1 MRSASSTAFA
11 QAQYA
16 CAVRKFIE
24 ELLHAV
30 APEIAG
36 SPGLLD
42 AAEVFAAKINALLTG
57 LLQRQVSDGEC
68 CHEIAEFACR
78 EMNTLCGVAWEAS
91 RRAGFGA
98 IARQYLTPRVLIS
111 LVLSQDWK
119 KLDALTAAVRDGD
132 ADPGRTLMLVG
143 EVLDGRGGFYDSMGA
158 RAQHKATR
166 DVSNIVDRIESLVT
180 KVESLNAQTAKPPRS
195 RRGRKRG
202 WKYSDAAR
210 EACLAVWAMAKEDAA
225 VRDSVNTRVT
235 YKAVFTRYRRE
246 LAEYGVDSVEKFRAI
261 IHAAQNLECDKRKRK
276 LEARQ
281 VQAPKNANTKARKYD
296 IICAMKHHLTAAL
309 ALTLAIVSGM
319 AANMRCDASVKVEK
333 TPPIPENRACS
344 VAVSRPD
351 SAAVLGRAT
360 ARAELRGRVV
370 KVADGDTLTIL
381 GPDNTQYKIRLNGI
395 DAPEKS
401 QAFGQK
407 SKERLSSLVFNR
419 DVVVKWKSKDKYGRI
434 LGVVYLGTVD
444 INLAMLRDG
453 MAWHYKRFDS
463 NPAYAAAESDA
474 RQNRRGLWADK
485 NPIEPEK
492 FRHPDTSATK
502 ITIPRSPGPSE
513 PVGSRVPRDREEY
526 FAGSAMPVGSRKAA
540 PVCDKW
546 PDTGFWLSTNS
557 NKRHNRKCENYRKTR
572 GYPCSSSDGTPC
584 GKCGG

>member
-78 EMNTLCGVAWEAS
+78 EMKTLCGVAWEAS

-158 RAQHKATR
+158 RAQQKATR

-210 EACLAVWAMAKEDAA
+210 EACLAVWAMAKQDAA

-281 VQAPKNANTKARKYD
+281 AQAPKNANTKARKYD
-296 IICAMKHHLTAAL
+296 IICAVKSHITAAL

-333 TPPIPENRACS
+333 TPPLPENRACS
-344 VAVSRPD
+344 VAVSRPE

-360 ARAELRGRVV
+360 ARAEVRGRVV
-370 KVADGDTLTIL
+370 KVADV
-381 GPDNTQYKIRLNGI
+381 P
-395 DAPEKS
+395 A
-401 QAFGQK
+401 
-407 SKERLSSLVFNR
+407 LV
-419 DVVVKWKSKDKYGRI
+419 
-434 LGVVYLGTVD
+434 
-444 INLAMLRDG
+444 
-453 MAWHYKRFDS
+453 
-463 NPAYAAAESDA
+463 
-474 RQNRRGLWADK
+474 
-485 NPIEPEK
+485 
-492 FRHPDTSATK
+492 
-502 ITIPRSPGPSE
+502 
-513 PVGSRVPRDREEY
+513 
-526 FAGSAMPVGSRKAA
+526 KALF
-540 PVCDKW
+540 K
-546 PDTGFWLSTNS
+546 
-557 NKRHNRKCENYRKTR
+557 
-572 GYPCSSSDGTPC
+572 
-584 GKCGG
+584 

>member
-78 EMNTLCGVAWEAS
+78 EMKTLCGVAWEAS

-158 RAQHKATR
+158 RAQQKATR

-210 EACLAVWAMAKEDAA
+210 EACLAVWAMAKKDAA

-281 VQAPKNANTKARKYD
+281 AQAPKNANTKARKYD
-296 IICAMKHHLTAAL
+296 IICAVKSHITAAL

-319 AANMRCDASVKVEK
+319 AANMRCDASVTVEK
-333 TPPIPENRACS
+333 TPPPPGKSGLQR
-344 VAVSRPD
+344 SRL
-351 SAAVLGRAT
+351 AA
-360 ARAELRGRVV
+360 
-370 KVADGDTLTIL
+370 
-381 GPDNTQYKIRLNGI
+381 
-395 DAPEKS
+395 
-401 QAFGQK
+401 
-407 SKERLSSLVFNR
+407 
-419 DVVVKWKSKDKYGRI
+419 
-434 LGVVYLGTVD
+434 
-444 INLAMLRDG
+444 
-453 MAWHYKRFDS
+453 
-463 NPAYAAAESDA
+463 
-474 RQNRRGLWADK
+474 
-485 NPIEPEK
+485 
-492 FRHPDTSATK
+492 
-502 ITIPRSPGPSE
+502 
-513 PVGSRVPRDREEY
+513 
-526 FAGSAMPVGSRKAA
+526 
-540 PVCDKW
+540 
-546 PDTGFWLSTNS
+546 
-557 NKRHNRKCENYRKTR
+557 
-572 GYPCSSSDGTPC
+572 
-584 GKCGG
+584 